1 MPSAAESVD
10 RRPTVR
16 LAGIE
21 KRFGA
26 IRALGGVELELF
38 AGEVHALVGENGAGK
53 STLIKVL
60 SGAHAPDA
68 GVIEV
73 RGERMSALTPA
84 RARELG
90 IAVLYQHETV
100 FPELTAAENLFLG
113 RDGAVIDWRA
123 RRARAREVLASIGAE
138 FGPDTRVA
146 ELAPAQRKE
155 LEIARALSAG
165 APVLVLDEPTAVLPA
180 REAER
185 LLATVAGLKQR
196 GVAVLYISH
205 RLEEIEQLSD
215 RITVLRDGRSVWS
228 GSARGVKRAELV
240 RHMVGREVDATARAT
255 SAKRGGVPRLRV
267 QGLTARALGLTD
279 VSLELF
285 PGEILGLG
293 GLVGAG
299 RSELARCLAGLERC
313 EQGTLALDGRPLAL
327 RSPRAAIAAGIVL
340 VPEERARDGLVLAE
354 SVRANA
360 ALPWLARLTRGGLVS
375 AAREEELA
383 ARVVRA
389 SDVRATSAALAG
401 SLSGGNQQKL
411 VLGKWLVEAPR
422 VLILDEPT
430 QGIDVAGRADLH
442 AKIRAL
448 AAAGAAVLVVSSDLE
463 ELLALSDRIA
473 VLHRGRLAGT
483 LAGEERTKERVLALA
498 LGIAEARS

>member
-1 MPSAAESVD
+1 MPSGTFPQSAA
-10 RRPTVR
+10 VR
-16 LAGIE
+16 LVGIE

-26 IRALGGVELELF
+26 ICALGGVELELLP
-38 AGEVHALVGENGAGK
+38 GEVHALVGENGAGK

-73 RGERMSALTPA
+73 RGERSSSLTPA

-100 FPELTAAENLFLG
+100 FPELSAAENLFLG
-113 RDGAVIDWRA
+113 RDGAVVEWRA
-123 RRARAREVLASIGAE
+123 RRERAREVLASIGAE
-138 FGPDTRVA
+138 FGPDSRVA

-185 LLATVAGLKQR
+185 LLATVAGLKAR

-205 RLEEIEQLSD
+205 RLEEIERLAD

-228 GSARGVKRAELV
+228 GNARDVTRAELV
-240 RHMVGREVDATARAT
+240 RHMVGRELGVTTRAAGARRHTDPRFEVHGLGARAF
-255 SAKRGGVPRLRV
+255 
-267 QGLTARALGLTD
+267 GLADIT
-279 VSLELF
+279 LELF

-299 RSELARCLAGLERC
+299 RSELLRCLAGLERF
-313 EQGTLALDGRPLAL
+313 ESGTLKLDGRPFAP
-327 RSPRAAIAAGIVL
+327 RSPRMAIESGVVL
-340 VPEERARDGLVLAE
+340 VPEDRARDGLVLAE
-354 SVRANA
+354 SVRRNAELPWHARHLSAPAVPA
-360 ALPWLARLTRGGLVS
+360 ALAELGPRVL
-375 AAREEELA
+375 REA
-383 ARVVRA
+383 
-389 SDVRATSAALAG
+389 DVRATIDQPAG

-411 VLGKWLVEAPR
+411 VLGKWLAEAPR
-422 VLILDEPT
+422 VLLLDEPT

-442 AKIRAL
+442 AKARAL
-448 AAAGAAVLVVSSDLE
+448 AAGGAAVLVVSSDLE

-473 VLHRGRLAGT
+473 VLRRGRLAGT
-483 LAGEERTKERVLALA
+483 LTGDERTKERVLALA
-498 LGIAEARS
+498 LGVGEGSA

>member
-1 MPSAAESVD
+1 MSSGAE
-10 RRPTVR
+10 PTSSRVAVR

-26 IRALGGVELELF
+26 IRALGGVELELV

-73 RGERMSALTPA
+73 HGEPMSALTPA

-123 RRARAREVLASIGAE
+123 RRERARTVLASIGAQ
-138 FGPDTRVA
+138 FGADTRVS
-146 ELAPAQRKE
+146 ELAPAERKE

-185 LLATVAGLKQR
+185 LLATVAGLKAR

-228 GSARGVKRAELV
+228 GRARDVTRAELV
-240 RHMVGREVDATARAT
+240 RHMVGRELGAATRAGG
-255 SAKRGGVPRLRV
+255 AIRGGEPRLRV
-267 QGLTARALGLTD
+267 QGLSARALGLAD
-279 VSLELF
+279 LSLELF

-299 RSELARCLAGLERC
+299 RSELLRCLAGLN
-313 EQGTLALDGRPLAL
+313 AL
-327 RSPRAAIAAGIVL
+327 IHV
-340 VPEERARDGLVLAE
+340 
-354 SVRANA
+354 
-360 ALPWLARLTRGGLVS
+360 LTRDVFLRVEFAQPFLVGG
-375 AAREEELA
+375 
-383 ARVVRA
+383 
-389 SDVRATSAALAG
+389 G
-401 SLSGGNQQKL
+401 QPQGGF
-411 VLGKWLVEAPR
+411 
-422 VLILDEPT
+422 
-430 QGIDVAGRADLH
+430 GIGQ
-442 AKIRAL
+442 I
-448 AAAGAAVLVVSSDLE
+448 G
-463 ELLALSDRIA
+463 
-473 VLHRGRLAGT
+473 
-483 LAGEERTKERVLALA
+483 
-498 LGIAEARS
+498 

>member
-1 MPSAAESVD
+1 VCL
-10 RRPTVR
+10 R
-16 LAGIE
+16 GIE

-26 IRALGGVELELF
+26 IRALGGVDLELV

-68 GVIEV
+68 GTLEV
-73 RGERMSALTPA
+73 DGERIEALTPA
-84 RARELG
+84 RARALG

-100 FPELTAAENLFLG
+100 FPELTVAETLFLG
-113 RDGAVIDWRA
+113 CDGAVIDWRA
-123 RRARAREVLASIGAE
+123 RRARAQELLASIGAE
-138 FGPDTRVA
+138 FGPDARVA

-155 LEIARALSAG
+155 LEIARALAAG

-185 LLATVAGLKQR
+185 LLATVAGLKAR
-196 GVAVLYISH
+196 GIAVLYISH
-205 RLEEIEQLSD
+205 RLEEIERLAD
-215 RITVLRDGRSVWS
+215 RITVLRDGKSVWS
-228 GSARGVKRAELV
+228 GSARGVSRAELV
-240 RHMVGREVDATARAT
+240 RHMVGREVTATVRA
-255 SAKRGGVPRLRV
+255 SGSIRHGEPRLKV
-267 QGLTARALGLTD
+267 QALTARALGLAD

-299 RSELARCLAGLERC
+299 RSEFLRCLAGLERF
-313 EQGTLALDGRPLAL
+313 ERGSVTLDGRPFAP
-327 RSPRAAIAAGIVL
+327 RAPRAAIEAGVVL
-340 VPEERARDGLVLAE
+340 VPEDRARDGLVLAE
-354 SVRANA
+354 SVQRNAELPWHARHLLTPAAPAHVA
-360 ALPWLARLTRGGLVS
+360 ALGPRVL
-375 AAREEELA
+375 REA
-383 ARVVRA
+383 
-389 SDVRATSAALAG
+389 DVRATLAQPAG

-422 VLILDEPT
+422 VLLLDEPT

-442 AKIRAL
+442 AKARAL

-473 VLHRGRLAGT
+473 VLHRGRLVGT
-483 LAGEERTKERVLALA
+483 LSGEERTKERVLALA
-498 LGIAEARS
+498 LGVTEARS

>member
-1 MPSAAESVD
+1 VSERHCAV
-10 RRPTVR
+10 RVR

-21 KRFGA
+21 KHFGA
-26 IRALGGVELELF
+26 IRALGGVDLELL
-38 AGEVHALVGENGAGK
+38 AGEVHALMGENGAGK

-60 SGAHAPDA
+60 CGALAPDA
-68 GVIEV
+68 GTLEFD
-73 RGERMSALTPA
+73 GEPIAALTPA
-84 RARELG
+84 RARALG

-123 RRARAREVLASIGAE
+123 RRARAREVLDSIGAA
-138 FGPDTRVA
+138 FGPDARVA

-185 LLATVAGLKQR
+185 LLATVAELKQR

-205 RLEEIEQLSD
+205 RLEEVEQLAD

-228 GSARGVKRAELV
+228 GNARAVTRAELV
-240 RHMVGREVDATARAT
+240 HHMVGRAVAETRA
-255 SAKRGGVPRLRV
+255 SAAVAPAGAPRLEVR
-267 QGLTARALGLTD
+267 GLTARAIGLKD
-279 VSLELF
+279 VSFALH

-299 RSELARCLAGLERC
+299 RSELLACLAGLESFEAGRM
-313 EQGTLALDGRPLAL
+313 TLDGQPFAARA
-327 RSPRAAIAAGIVL
+327 PRAAIAAGVVL
-340 VPEERARDGLVLAE
+340 VPEDRARDGLVLAE
-354 SVRANA
+354 SVQHNA
-360 ALPWLARLTRGGLVS
+360 ELPWQARHLLRPGSS
-375 AAREEELA
+375 AELA
-383 ARVVRA
+383 PLAPRA
-389 SDVRATSAALAG
+389 LREADVRATLAQPAG

-411 VLGKWLVEAPR
+411 VLGKWLLESPR
-422 VLILDEPT
+422 ILLLDEPT
-430 QGIDVAGRADLH
+430 QGIDVAGRAELH
-442 AKIRAL
+442 ARVRAC
-448 AAAGAAVLVVSSDLE
+448 AAHGASVLLVSSDLE

-473 VLHRGRLAGT
+473 VLYRGSLAGV
-483 LAGEERTKERVLALA
+483 LAGDERTKQRVLSLA
-498 LGIAEARS
+498 LGVGQVQR